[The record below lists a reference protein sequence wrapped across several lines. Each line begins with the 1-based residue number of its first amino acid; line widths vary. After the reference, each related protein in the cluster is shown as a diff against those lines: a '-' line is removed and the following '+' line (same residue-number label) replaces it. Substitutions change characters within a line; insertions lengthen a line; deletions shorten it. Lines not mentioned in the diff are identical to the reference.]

1 MKKRISTVPFLKI
14 PTEKEVQCRK
24 DSTQS
29 KYRIK
34 PLTGS
39 DQGKR
44 LHTGLFRLSRKSG
57 LRDSPQQTFG
67 VCRPRVCPTQTA
79 PRTTSSVSLG
89 PPTTLAPPG
98 AEATDRLDSRFLL
111 VHCQGPRVGGHGPGE
126 EGRLGKHTQQLA
138 QQHKPLPGCR
148 RQTHNHAGRKR
159 RFAKMTSVPLRHHS
173 APRALPRPSCAS
185 SSFPLTASG
194 AASSCLKIRKFCGV
208 KLHALTF
215 LSHVTLQKP
224 QSIFKFVTSC
234 SVCLSEL

>member
-39 DQGKR
+39 DQRKR

-111 VHCQGPRVGGHGPGE
+111 VHSQGPRVGGHGHGH
-126 EGRLGKHTQQLA
+126 RLGRKGWRTRQLVRRDQQ
-138 QQHKPLPGCR
+138 
-148 RQTHNHAGRKR
+148 
-159 RFAKMTSVPLRHHS
+159 
-173 APRALPRPSCAS
+173 
-185 SSFPLTASG
+185 SG
-194 AASSCLKIRKFCGV
+194 ATPTPGRGKSLAPELGTGSGAPKWRQSPRRPAEPSPSLGCGFCR
-208 KLHALTF
+208 L
-215 LSHVTLQKP
+215 
-224 QSIFKFVTSC
+224 
-234 SVCLSEL
+234 